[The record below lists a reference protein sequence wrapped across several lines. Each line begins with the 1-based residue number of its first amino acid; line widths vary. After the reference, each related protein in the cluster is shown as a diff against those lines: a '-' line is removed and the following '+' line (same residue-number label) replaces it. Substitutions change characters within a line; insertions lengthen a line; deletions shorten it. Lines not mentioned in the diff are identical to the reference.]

1 MDTVFQEKAVAITTD
16 RVGVVSATMTSIS
29 SVQEHATAAFE
40 SMRLHGIGPSP
51 ENFTVWYHYHRRTY
65 AELNRVIDALVK
77 SDLSFDEEH
86 NSEIYLRFFGNEV
99 GRQVTLGA
107 AASTERILQQVLER
121 VGAARSN
128 VADYAGFLRDTS
140 DTLQQTEDVGSLA
153 ATLSGLIEET
163 ARIQQQNEVLE
174 RQLQNSSEE
183 ITVLRRDLE
192 TIQRDAETDGLTGI
206 SNRKRFDAAL
216 RERARE
222 AAADDKPLC
231 LIFAD
236 IDRFKQFNDLYGH
249 QMGDQVLKLVA
260 RSLKDSIRE
269 GDLPARYGGEEFA
282 VILPDASIEMASEIG
297 ERIRRTIASRRI
309 VRRDS
314 KVELGAITLSA
325 GIALYKPGETLAS
338 LIDRA
343 DEALYVAKRSGRNKV
358 VTEEQLRDPDR
369 NAF

>member
-1 MDTVFQEKAVAITTD
+1 MV
-16 RVGVVSATMTSIS
+16 TSILS
-29 SVQEHATAAFE
+29 IQEHAAAAFE
-40 SMRLHGIGPSP
+40 SMRQHGVPPSP

-65 AELNRVIDALVK
+65 AELNRAIEALIK
-77 SDLSFDEEH
+77 GDPAFDEEH
-86 NSEIYLRFFGNEV
+86 NSEIYVRFFGNEA
-99 GRQVTLGA
+99 GRQAALGA
-107 AASTERILQQVLER
+107 AANTERILQQVLEH
-121 VGAARSN
+121 VGAARSG

-140 DTLQQTEDVGSLA
+140 DTLQQTEDVGALA
-153 ATLSGLIEET
+153 ATLSSLIDET

-174 RQLQNSSEE
+174 QQLLHSSEE
-183 ITVLRRDLE
+183 IAVLRRDLE
-192 TIQRDAETDGLTGI
+192 TMQRDAETDGLTDI
-206 SNRKRFDAAL
+206 ANRKRFDAAL
-216 RERARE
+216 RERTRE
-222 AAADDKPLC
+222 AAADGNPLC
-231 LIFAD
+231 LILAD

-282 VILPDASIEMASEIG
+282 VILPNASIEVAGEIG

-325 GIALYKPGETLAS
+325 GIALYTPGETLAS

-358 VTEEQLRDPDR
+358 VTEEQLSDPDR
-369 NAF
+369 NVF